1 MTSTTLDL
9 DHLPERP
16 RGADTWYQVLDVDR
30 DVDVTG
36 LLLAYERAVAL
47 IEGRHLG
54 GYFLLDPAA
63 IAVARLDIEAAL
75 AILGDVERRQAYD
88 RSLDGD
94 DADGPTVPPTTT
106 PTAPMVTLTPR
117 TLTPSLRF
125 LAPVEGSDNRS
136 ATVPPATVPPATV
149 PPAPVSSPARAG
161 AAATLLPQPAMLG
174 STVPPTPSRTSWS
187 PLPPAAPRPTS
198 FVSSGTPRPTEVPNT
213 STPTPLPG
221 IFSLDGEVNGQTLR
235 RLREAR
241 SLTID
246 ELAEATKI
254 RRPYLAA
261 IEEQDLD
268 ALPSRVY
275 LRGFLTQIARV
286 LRVDKQKLADG
297 YLAFIARFGR

>member
-30 DVDVTG
+30 DVDATG

-47 IEGRHLG
+47 IEGRHQG

-125 LAPVEGSDNRS
+125 LAPVEGSDDRR
-136 ATVPPATVPPATV
+136 ATVPPATV
-149 PPAPVSSPARAG
+149 PPAPVSLPARAG
-161 AAATLLPQPAMLG
+161 AAATVLPQAAMLG

-198 FVSSGTPRPTEVPNT
+198 FGSSGTPRPAEVPNT

-241 SLTID
+241 RLTID

>member
-30 DVDVTG
+30 DVDATG
-36 LLLAYERAVAL
+36 LLLAYERAVSL

-94 DADGPTVPPTTT
+94 DADGPTTPTTPTTT
-106 PTAPMVTLTPR
+106 PTVTLTPR

-125 LAPVEGSDNRS
+125 LAPVEGSDDRR

-149 PPAPVSSPARAG
+149 PPAPASLPARAG
-161 AAATLLPQPAMLG
+161 AAATVLPRAAMLG
-174 STVPPTPSRTSWS
+174 SSLPPTPSRTSWS

-198 FVSSGTPRPTEVPNT
+198 FVSSGTPRPVEMPTT

-241 SLTID
+241 RLTID

>member
-1 MTSTTLDL
+1 MTSTTFDL

-94 DADGPTVPPTTT
+94 DADGPTVPPPTTPT
-106 PTAPMVTLTPR
+106 APTAPMVTLTPR

-125 LAPVEGSDNRS
+125 LAPVEGSDDRR
-136 ATVPPATVPPATV
+136 ATVSPATVPPATV
-149 PPAPVSSPARAG
+149 LPATVLPAPASLPARA
-161 AAATLLPQPAMLG
+161 AASATVLP
-174 STVPPTPSRTSWS
+174 RTSWS

-198 FVSSGTPRPTEVPNT
+198 FVSSGTPRPVEVSST

-241 SLTID
+241 RLTID